1 MERYISRSTT
11 KTLFSLVF
19 LKVLSSKKTSSN
31 HYNQIA
37 VLACVGYADLNIT
50 EHHYKDILLKEING
64 ELICTNTSV
73 DPRKLLPRN
82 RRAGFLPSSRHYQQE
97 VLNWNCSYAA
107 RLLSTCYDSYAAPQ
121 DLGTNPLSS
130 VPDPQ
135 RIKACETA
143 VSLKKSVDGSMI
155 FLIIIFSSL
164 LNTIVQSTIPIFKG
178 KMHTV

>member
-1 MERYISRSTT
+1 MYIIS
-11 KTLFSLVF
+11 
-19 LKVLSSKKTSSN
+19 
-31 HYNQIA
+31 

-50 EHHYKDILLKEING
+50 EHYYKDILLKEING

-73 DPRKLLPRN
+73 DPTKLLPRH
-82 RRAGFLPSSRHYQQE
+82 RRAGFLPASGHFQQE

-107 RLLSTCYDSYAAPQ
+107 RLLSTCYDSYAAPN
-121 DLGTNPLSS
+121 DAKKEPNPSTN
-130 VPDPQ
+130 VADPQ

-178 KMHTV
+178 E